1 MNGVCRRGVPLAR
14 AVVVVVAALLA
25 AACAQS
31 RPTYSVDQPSFHSA
45 GAGARD
51 EIQSVLDSQ
60 AQAIVNGDWSSLLDK
75 FIPTERSRCTPDGF
89 AQVAEQSFGALRVR
103 AQGSPLV
110 AEISG
115 LHVDGFRAS
124 VDYQF
129 ALPSFNL
136 ASTAQTSHYLKLG
149 DHWFIDE
156 KAC

>member
-1 MNGVCRRGVPLAR
+1 VALAIGVVLVGMLG
-14 AVVVVVAALLA
+14 
-25 AACAQS
+25 AACARS
-31 RPTYSVDQPSFHSA
+31 RPTYSVNEPSFHSA

-60 AQAIVNGDWSSLLDK
+60 AESIANGDWTSLLEK
-75 FIPTERSRCTPDGF
+75 FIPTERSRCTPDAF
-89 AQVAEQSFGALRVR
+89 AEVAEQSFGGLRVR

-115 LHVDGFRAS
+115 LHLDGFRAS

-129 ALPSFNL
+129 TLPTFNL
-136 ASTAQTSHYLKLG
+136 ASPARTSHYLKLG
-149 DHWFIDE
+149 DRWFIDE

>member
-1 MNGVCRRGVPLAR
+1 VTGDHRR
-14 AVVVVVAALLA
+14 AVTLAVGVVLAGVLA

-31 RPTYSVDQPSFHSA
+31 RPTYSVNAPSFHSA
-45 GAGARD
+45 GTGARD

-60 AQAIVNGDWSSLLDK
+60 AQSIVNGDWDSLLAR
-75 FIPTERSRCTPDGF
+75 FIPTERSRCTPDSF
-89 AQVAEQSFGALRVR
+89 AEVAEQSFGGLRVR

-129 ALPSFNL
+129 ALPAFNL
-136 ASTAQTSHYLKLG
+136 SSTAQTSHYLKLG
-149 DHWFIDE
+149 DQWFIDE

>member
-1 MNGVCRRGVPLAR
+1 MTGDHRR
-14 AVVVVVAALLA
+14 AVTLAVGVALAGVLA

-31 RPTYSVDQPSFHSA
+31 RPTYSVNEPSFHSA
-45 GAGARD
+45 GTGARD

-60 AQAIVNGDWSSLLDK
+60 AQSIVNGDWDSLLAK
-75 FIPTERSRCTPDGF
+75 FIPTERSRCTPGSF
-89 AQVAEQSFGALRVR
+89 AEVAEQSFGGLRVR

-129 ALPSFNL
+129 ALPAFNL
-136 ASTAQTSHYLKLG
+136 SSTAQTSHYLKLG
-149 DHWFIDE
+149 DQWFIDE